1 MQTSTLTR
9 TIVIAVIAV
18 GVALPVSPAL
28 GDVVLHRDGSKAV
41 PFQANP
47 SSSVPYHRVV
57 LRRDGSKADPFV
69 ANLAPTRTAAA
80 DGFDWGDAAV
90 GAGAGLIVALLG
102 VAATGAYAGRRA
114 RTA

>member
-9 TIVIAVIAV
+9 TIVIAMIAV

-47 SSSVPYHRVV
+47 AASQPYHRVV

>member
-47 SSSVPYHRVV
+47 AASEPYHRVA
-57 LRRDGSKADPFV
+57 LRRDGSKADPFIADV
-69 ANLAPTRTAAA
+69 APTATAAA
-80 DGFDWGDAAV
+80 DKFDWGDAAV
-90 GAGAGLIVALLG
+90 GAGAGVILALLG
-102 VAATGAYAGRRA
+102 LAATTTYGGRRA